1 MNIKIK
7 GKNINIRTG
16 GYDLKNKNKA
26 LLLIHGAGMDGS
38 IWQLQTRYLA
48 SKGIRTLAVDL
59 PGHGFSDSPY
69 LKTIEQMSD
78 RCLQLL
84 NYLNIKSAVI
94 VGHSMGSLI
103 TLEMAKKENKIIKAI
118 SLLGTSHIMPVHPDL
133 ITASENDLVMA
144 SSLMVDWSLSK
155 KQHLGDHPA
164 PGYWMIG
171 SSIRLIQNSP
181 KGTLANDLKACNNYK
196 NASDSAKNI
205 SQKVQIISGAE
216 DKMTPQKNAITLAE
230 NFDNVN
236 LRVIQGTGHML
247 MIEKPNIITKELYN
261 FTISNL
267 II

>member
-1 MNIKIK
+1 MKRIVFDIGNIK

-48 SKGIRTLAVDL
+48 SKGIRTLALDL
-59 PGHGFSDSPY
+59 PGHGFSDSPS

-84 NYLNIKSAVI
+84 NYLKIKSAVI

-133 ITASENDLVMA
+133 ITASLLVSLLFS
-144 SSLMVDWSLSK
+144 SSLLSLF
-155 KQHLGDHPA
+155 
-164 PGYWMIG
+164 
-171 SSIRLIQNSP
+171 
-181 KGTLANDLKACNNYK
+181 LA
-196 NASDSAKNI
+196 ASFIFLN
-205 SQKVQIISGAE
+205 
-216 DKMTPQKNAITLAE
+216 
-230 NFDNVN
+230 
-236 LRVIQGTGHML
+236 
-247 MIEKPNIITKELYN
+247 
-261 FTISNL
+261 
-267 II
+267 